1 MLSCKTFCP
10 LCVIVKGTFGRHFK
24 VLMAGGV
31 ITYRSRVNQQ
41 QASILMRF
49 VIELR
54 LVFEKQ
60 TLTKRQLESC

>member
-1 MLSCKTFCP
+1 MLSSKTFCP
-10 LCVIVKGTFGRHFK
+10 LCVIEKGTSGRHFK
-24 VLMAGGV
+24 VLMAGGG

-41 QASILMRF
+41 QVSILMRF